1 MKEVPGRMKRVDI
14 DSAKKNLSKLVD
26 KAAKGEFFVITKAGR
41 PLVKVVALDSPLPRA
56 VRRLGF
62 IAKQIRVPEDFD
74 QMGDKEIGSLFDS
87 GKS

>member
-1 MKEVPGRMKRVDI
+1 MKRVDI
-14 DSAKKNLSKLVD
+14 DSAKENLSKLVD

-41 PLVKVVALDSPLPRA
+41 PLVKVVALDSPLPRV

-74 QMGDKEIGSLFDS
+74 QMSDKEIGSMFDS